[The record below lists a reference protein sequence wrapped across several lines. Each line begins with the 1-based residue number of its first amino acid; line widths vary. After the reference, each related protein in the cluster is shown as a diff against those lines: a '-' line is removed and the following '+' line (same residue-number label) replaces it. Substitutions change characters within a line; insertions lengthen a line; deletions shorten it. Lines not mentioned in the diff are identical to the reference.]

1 MVHGSIQRTN
11 PLLIPESPM
20 QFCPML
26 GALVGE
32 SQAIV
37 LQQLQYWLTRS
48 KHVIDGEKWVFNTL
62 DEWNLQFYWLS
73 KSTLQRI
80 FGKLRNFDYEGQMYH
95 LVKVRNLT
103 KGSPIKWYTINYDD
117 LDALYPIIE
126 QKSVLM
132 KQRIYHNSTV
142 LSCSSR
148 EGRILQQYP
157 ELSLVLRNTETE
169 DSSNEAAES
178 QIEALDGQSDHQQSQ
193 NGHLAKSKWPSVAN
207 PSVSGTSAKPDGQFD
222 HQQSQNGHLAKS
234 KWPSVE
240 NKGRKAVPPA
250 STAESM
256 VNLTISDGQSDHQS
270 MVNLTIPTNIQET
283 NIQENNNHQ
292 MPPPPPFS
300 GNDVSADYQKAAAFY
315 EATIDKLAPTEDSL
329 LFQFVQTYGIKLVMH
344 GITEMVRYNVKHI
357 QYLGKVLASQSTKQM
372 RTDIY
377 SQQKGAPC
385 YDGIRRPQGI
395 RPQPGEPGFFTL
407 TQFEKYGI

>member
-48 KHVIDGEKWVFNTL
+48 KHVIDGEKWVFKTL

-157 ELSLVLRNTETE
+157 ELSLVLRNTEME

-178 QIEALDGQSDHQQSQ
+178 QIE
-193 NGHLAKSKWPSVAN
+193 
-207 PSVSGTSAKPDGQFD
+207 
-222 HQQSQNGHLAKS
+222 
-234 KWPSVE
+234 
-240 NKGRKAVPPA
+240 
-250 STAESM
+250 
-256 VNLTISDGQSDHQS
+256 
-270 MVNLTIPTNIQET
+270 
-283 NIQENNNHQ
+283 
-292 MPPPPPFS
+292 
-300 GNDVSADYQKAAAFY
+300 GN
-315 EATIDKLAPTEDSL
+315 
-329 LFQFVQTYGIKLVMH
+329 
-344 GITEMVRYNVKHI
+344 VRV
-357 QYLGKVLASQSTKQM
+357 G
-372 RTDIY
+372 
-377 SQQKGAPC
+377 
-385 YDGIRRPQGI
+385 
-395 RPQPGEPGFFTL
+395 
-407 TQFEKYGI
+407 

>member
-193 NGHLAKSKWPSVAN
+193 NGHLAKSKWPSV
-207 PSVSGTSAKPDGQFD
+207 
-222 HQQSQNGHLAKS
+222 
-234 KWPSVE
+234 E

-256 VNLTISDGQSDHQS
+256 VNLTISDGQIDHQS
-270 MVNLTIPTNIQET
+270 MVRLTIPTNIQET

-357 QYLGKVLASQSTKQM
+357 QYLGKVLVSQSTKQM